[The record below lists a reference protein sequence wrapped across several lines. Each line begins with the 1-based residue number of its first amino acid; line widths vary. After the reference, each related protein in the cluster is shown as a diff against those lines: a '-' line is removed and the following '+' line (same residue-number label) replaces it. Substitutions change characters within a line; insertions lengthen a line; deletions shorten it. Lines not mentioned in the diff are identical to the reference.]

1 MNVFFKYI
9 KSIKT
14 MKYLFVVFLLIGVIQ
29 GNSQT
34 VYTGSYAGGTSTAG
48 WTQSGLGWN
57 QWGCGNNVYLIQGGS
72 DYVQSPALTFATSTT
87 YTIRINVTCQV
98 PGTLPTVSINGTT
111 IIANCAV
118 NTDVNFTVPSNFT
131 SQSLK
136 VSPNSNNAA
145 GIQSVVITFPAT
157 GTTYYSKNSTDL
169 STPSNW
175 NTATNGSGT
184 NASALTGATDV
195 FIVQAGHACT
205 MGSSTAITGTLTVN
219 GTLTPAAAA
228 VISGGTL
235 NGSGT
240 VKVTRTAATADFSS
254 QYTETTK
261 TLTSLTVDYSN
272 STGGQTIS
280 ALTYNNLTLSNTS
293 GTQTAAGAI
302 TVNGTLVTTS
312 GGTLDMSTYQLLGT
326 LGTVTN
332 GGTTKTSCTTNPPIP
347 TGKTWTGTVQYYA
360 TTGAQTVMAGTYTN
374 LTLSNTSGTQTASGA
389 ISISGTLTTTSGGT
403 FDMSTYQLTGALSG
417 VTNGGTLKTSCTSNP
432 AIPTG
437 KTWAGTVQYAN
448 TSGNISDGTY
458 TNLTLLNGSGTLTA
472 TNSITVNGTLITTSG
487 GTLDMSTYQLLGTLG
502 TITNGGTIKTA
513 NTSATPIPAS
523 KTWGGTFQ
531 YSATTGSQTIVGG
544 TYNILTISNTS
555 GTNSIGADFTTN
567 GTFTTTS
574 GGSITIACGITITTV
589 GSFTNAATITGPTTV
604 GQKARVVNS
613 ANVTNTGNIGA
624 SSSYI
629 IFNSTV
635 SGGTIGGNV
644 TQSSGIA
651 ATCGGPTLT
660 ISNPTTS
667 VSASNICVSSLKV
680 PIYAFNIAGSGG
692 GGTLTNFAFT
702 TTGNYTAAEVSNFK
716 IWYNTTNALGTAT
729 LLATKTPVGTAGSQ
743 TFGTPFSQSI
753 ADATTT
759 YFWITMD
766 VASSVTDGHTIGVNT
781 SVSTDMTT
789 AATKGGSTSTAGGTQ
804 TLKAAPS
811 ISVQPS
817 SGNQTYC
824 FNATP
829 TDLSVT
835 ASGYGTLT
843 YQWYSNTS
851 ASNSGG
857 TIIGSAT
864 NSTYTPPTNA
874 ANTSYYYVTVAGTCS
889 PNITS
894 SVSGSITTNSAITTP
909 GAITSNSPQCIGTG
923 ITFTKGS
930 CGAGTCY
937 WVSSA
942 TGTETTNSAATN
954 ISATSVATYN
964 VWVRAKSGS
973 CWSTAVTASGLV
985 NAAPAIT
992 TQPITTTQDECLNVA
1007 ATTSL
1012 SVVASGG
1019 GLTYQWYY
1027 NTTASNSGGTI
1038 IGGATTASYTPPTTT
1053 ANTRYYYCIVTN
1065 TCGSATSNVSGPT
1078 ITHTPPT
1085 ATITTNSPVYTSGTL
1100 NFYGGPALMAQ
1111 YNWSGP
1117 LSWTNAIK
1125 NPCIANPATGATG
1138 TYTLQVVD
1146 EYGCANTT
1154 TTSVTVSASTVYTWN
1169 GGTGTVDFN
1178 TKANWSPAIPAGNNF
1193 NATGCTYVIK
1203 PNYATVTLGAN
1214 WTVSGAGSRIVIGDS
1229 STVSTFVIPAAYSLT
1244 TTSPVEIDVKCNS
1257 TLTIQNASVP
1267 AIGHLSQYNGTTWG
1281 DSYSTVIFDGTAA
1294 QTIPAANYSN
1304 LTITGARAANNV
1316 TLANGGTI
1324 KVSHTFDVSGVSFT
1338 SGGFITTNNT
1348 FDFNGPN
1355 KISNNPYTQSIP
1367 AFTYYNLQTEN
1378 GTKQLAANITVS
1390 NVCTVNLISIL
1401 SLNGKTLT
1409 LSGSGTPLVAPGTF
1423 THSSGKVV
1431 YNNAASTTV
1440 TAVDYYD
1447 LDISG
1452 GARTLQASNLIGI
1465 ANNFTPGTGP
1475 FTITNSTIEIN
1486 GTAAQT
1492 IPATAT
1498 AFTFYNL
1505 ILNNTAS
1512 AATPSTLNSA
1522 CTVSHILTMRAGILT
1537 TTSTNSLTITNT
1549 AADAVTNGSTSCFIK
1564 GPLTRNLAA
1573 NLTPTSDFYYYPIG
1587 VGTTYL
1593 PAKFDN
1599 TTTGAVAPVVTI
1611 EAKSGAPAGGTA
1623 GTGLTAGSLSTTE
1636 YWETSNTGNFTSC
1649 SISLT
1654 RQSALGT
1661 LNAIGW
1667 NHTGPSGAYTSIEG
1681 NVDGTSIIN
1690 SNITSFSDFV
1700 FGVSS
1705 TATPLTYYS
1714 LLAAGT
1720 DLTNLANW
1728 NTAANGSGTSALA
1741 DGRTFST
1748 DNITWIVQ
1756 SASATISSSWSISG
1770 SNSSLQFGKS
1780 DNSSAAIAITV
1791 ANGGSITTSNDVNLY
1806 TNATL
1811 TINNGGA
1818 LNVNGDINF
1827 PGGKGGTTNT
1837 QTYLVNSGAI
1847 DVVGNITMNDGSY
1860 ATITNNASG
1869 VINLDGNFTNQ
1880 QHTSFDNYGD
1890 LLITTGSLNLNGNQS
1905 SYFINENGGNVIID
1919 NTLSPS
1925 SVVSFSTM
1933 YLDQNI
1939 QMLAGS
1945 GFQVIGSNLSISGT
1959 NTMNIAGTLTVS
1971 DGNLNFNSGG
1981 AALVVASTGGINLY
1995 DTDNSGDGVMAVN
2008 SGSQTITNNGLM
2020 YVEGITFS
2028 SGSNAVNV
2036 TSGATMF
2043 VGNIGL
2049 YTGTNTN
2056 TFNVSAGG
2064 TLNYCGNKTTGADQ
2078 LGTIA
2083 GTLNYADGYYGIA
2096 TPNTQSD
2103 FTMTGGGTENIAFPD
2118 YATCHA
2124 DFLVGANGGVLLP
2137 IQLTMLYAI
2146 CDEGVISINWQT
2158 ASEIDNDYFTIYRS
2172 FDGVS
2177 FRPVENISGAGN
2189 SSSLINYDY
2198 SDIVNKPG
2206 IVYYK
2211 LAQTDYNGLR
2221 VFSKIIAVNTCG
2233 KNALYSF
2240 KGDVVEVTFE
2250 NPEILNQVIITTI
2263 DGKIMFSKTFRD
2275 QETTEILLPE
2285 AKGIYIISTITAS
2298 RITSEK
2304 FIR

>member
-1 MNVFFKYI
+1 MSALTSVTTCGSSYTFSFTQTAYNQSDMYI
-9 KSIKT
+9 
-14 MKYLFVVFLLIGVIQ
+14 YDNGVAFSA
-29 GNSQT
+29 GWGS
-34 VYTGSYAGGTSTAG
+34 YTGCYYPNWGAGQVKSTLGSFMSNTTIYVTITS
-48 WTQSGLGWN
+48 
-57 QWGCGNNVYLIQGGS
+57 
-72 DYVQSPALTFATSTT
+72 SPKTITMSTT
-87 YTIRINVTCQV
+87 
-98 PGTLPTVSINGTT
+98 
-111 IIANCAV
+111 A
-118 NTDVNFTVPSNFT
+118 PSC
-131 SQSLK
+131 
-136 VSPNSNNAA
+136 
-145 GIQSVVITFPAT
+145 
-157 GTTYYSKNSTDL
+157 GTTYYSKDGQNL
-169 STPSNW
+169 STVSNW

-184 NASALTGATDV
+184 NATAFNASDV
-195 FIVQAGHACT
+195 YVVQAGHSCT
-205 MGSSTAITGTLTVN
+205 MGSSTAIPGTLTVN

-240 VKVTRTAATADFSS
+240 VKVTRTTATADFSS
-254 QYTETTK
+254 QYTATTK
-261 TLTSLTVDYSN
+261 TLTSLTVNYSN
-272 STGGQTIS
+272 SSGGQTIS

-293 GTQTAAGAI
+293 GIQTAAGAVTVNGTLVTTSGGTLNMSTYQLLGTLGTVTNGGTTKTSCTTNPAI
-302 TVNGTLVTTS
+302 PTGKTWAGTVQYANTFGNISSGTYNNLSLLNASGTLTATNSLTVNGTLVTTS

-332 GGTTKTSCTTNPPIP
+332 GGT
-347 TGKTWTGTVQYYA
+347 
-360 TTGAQTVMAGTYTN
+360 
-374 LTLSNTSGTQTASGA
+374 
-389 ISISGTLTTTSGGT
+389 
-403 FDMSTYQLTGALSG
+403 
-417 VTNGGTLKTSCTSNP
+417 LKTSCTSNP

-437 KTWAGTVQYAN
+437 KTWTGTVQYAN
-448 TSGNISDGTY
+448 TSGNISNGTY
-458 TNLTLLNGSGTLTA
+458 NNLSLLNASGTLTA
-472 TNSITVNGTLITTSG
+472 TNSLTVNGTLITTSG

-513 NTSATPIPAS
+513 NTTATPIPAS

-531 YSATTGSQTIVGG
+531 YSATAGTQTIVGG

-589 GSFTNAATITGPTTV
+589 GSFTNAATITGPTIA
-604 GQKARVVNS
+604 GQKARVANS
-613 ANVTNTGNIGA
+613 SAVTNSGNIGA

-629 IFNSTV
+629 VFNSTI
-635 SGGTIGGNV
+635 SGGTVGGNV
-644 TQSSGIA
+644 TQSSATA

-660 ISNPTTS
+660 ISNPTTT
-667 VSASNICVSSLKV
+667 VAAANICVSTLKV
-680 PIYAFNIAGSGG
+680 PIYAFNIAGTGG

-743 TFGTPFSQSI
+743 TFTAFSQVI
-753 ADATTT
+753 ADASTR

-766 VASSVTDGHTIGVNT
+766 VASSVTDGHTIGVST

-789 AATKGGSTSTAGGTQ
+789 TATKGGSTTSAGGTQ
-804 TLKAAPS
+804 TLKPAPS

-843 YQWYSNTS
+843 YQWYYNTS

-857 TIIGSAT
+857 TPIGSAT
-864 NSTYTPPTNA
+864 NSTYTPPTST
-874 ANTSYYYVTVAGTCS
+874 ANTRYYYVTVAGTCS
-889 PNITS
+889 PNATS
-894 SVSGSITTNSAITTP
+894 SVSGSITTSAAITTP
-909 GAITSNSPQCIGTG
+909 GAISSNSPKCIGTG
-923 ITFTKGS
+923 VTFTKGS

-942 TGTETTNSAATN
+942 TGTEITNSAATY
-954 ISATSVATYN
+954 TTPTTVDTYN

-992 TQPITTTQDECLNVA
+992 THPITTSQDECLNVA
-1007 ATTSL
+1007 SATSL

-1027 NTTASNSGGTI
+1027 NTTASNSGGTS
-1038 IGGATTASYTPPTTT
+1038 IGGATSASYTPPTTT

-1065 TCGSATSNVSGPT
+1065 TCGSATSNVSGSI
-1078 ITHTPPT
+1078 ITHTLPT
-1085 ATITTNSPVYTSGTL
+1085 ATITSNSPVYTSGTL

-1117 LSWTNAIK
+1117 LSWTNEIK
-1125 NPCIANPATGATG
+1125 NPCIANPATGASG
-1138 TYTLQVVD
+1138 TYSLQVVD
-1146 EYGCANTT
+1146 AYGCTNTT
-1154 TTSVTVSASTVYTWN
+1154 TTSVTVNASTIYTWN
-1169 GGTGTVDFN
+1169 GGTGAVDMN
-1178 TKANWSPAIPAGNNF
+1178 NKANWTPAIPAGNNF
-1193 NATGCTYVIK
+1193 NAIGCTYVIK

-1214 WTVSGAGSRIVIGDS
+1214 WTVSGTGSRIVIGDS

-1257 TLTIQNASVP
+1257 TLTIQNATVP

-1304 LTITGARAANNV
+1304 LTITGARGANNV

-1324 KVSHTFDVSGVSFT
+1324 KVSHTFDISGVTFT
-1338 SGGFITTNNT
+1338 SGGFVTTNNT

-1355 KISNNPYTQSIP
+1355 KISNNPYLQSIP

-1378 GTKQLAANITVS
+1378 GTKQLAANVTVA

-1409 LSGSGTPLVAPGTF
+1409 LSGTGTPLVAPGAF

-1431 YNNAASTTV
+1431 YNNAANTTV

-1452 GARTLQASNLIGI
+1452 GPRTLQSSNLIGI
-1465 ANNFTPGTGP
+1465 ANNFTPGSGP
-1475 FTITNSTIEIN
+1475 FTITGSTIEFN

-1498 AFTFYNL
+1498 AFSFYNL

-1522 CTVSHILTMRAGILT
+1522 CTVSHILTMRAGLLT
-1537 TTSTNSLTITNT
+1537 TTAANSLTVTNT
-1549 AADAVTNGSTSCFIK
+1549 AADAVTNGSTTCFIK

-1573 NLTPTSDFYYYPIG
+1573 NLTPTADIYYYPIG

-1593 PAKFDN
+1593 PAKFNN

-1611 EAKSGAPAGGTA
+1611 EAKTGGPAGGTA

-1636 YWETSNTGNFTSC
+1636 YWETSNTGDFTSC

-1705 TATPLTYYS
+1705 TATPITYYS

-1756 SASATISSSWSISG
+1756 SASATVSSSWTIAG

-1780 DNSSAAIAITV
+1780 DNTSAAIAITV
-1791 ANGGSITTSNDVNLY
+1791 ANGGSISTSNDINLY

-1811 TINNGGA
+1811 TINSGGA

-1827 PGGKGGTTNT
+1827 PGGKGAGGANTRTN
-1837 QTYLVNSGAI
+1837 LINSGSI
-1847 DVVGNITMNDGSY
+1847 DVIGNITMNDGSY
-1860 ATITNNASG
+1860 ATITNNATG

-1880 QHTSFDNYGD
+1880 QYTSFDNYGD
-1890 LLITTGSLNLNGNQS
+1890 LLITTGSLNLNGNQNS
-1905 SYFINENGGNVIID
+1905 FFINENGGNVIID

-1939 QMLAGS
+1939 QLLEGS
-1945 GFQVIGSNLSISGT
+1945 GFEIIGSNLTVSGT
-1959 NTMNIAGTLTVS
+1959 NTMNIAGTLTVA

-1981 AALVVASTGGINLY
+1981 AALVVANTGGINLY

-2008 SGSQTITNNGLM
+2008 SGNQTITNNGLI

-2028 SGSNAVNV
+2028 SGSNVIDVND
-2036 TSGATMF
+2036 GATMF

-2056 TFNVSAGG
+2056 TFNVDFGG

-2103 FTMTGGGTENIAFPD
+2103 FAMTGSGTENIAFPD
-2118 YATCHA
+2118 YASCHA
-2124 DFLVGANGGVLLP
+2124 DFLAGATSGGSAFLP

-2158 ASEIDNDYFTIYRS
+2158 ASETDNEYFTIYRS

-2177 FRPVENISGAGN
+2177 FRPVENIVGAGN
-2189 SSSLINYDY
+2189 SSSILNYDY
-2198 SDIVNKPG
+2198 SEKVNKSG

-2211 LAQTDYNGLR
+2211 LAQTDYNGFR
-2221 VFSKIIAVNTCG
+2221 VYSKIIAVNTCG

-2275 QETTEILLPE
+2275 QETTEILLPY
-2285 AKGIYIISTITAS
+2285 AKGIYILSTITAN